1 MKPHYSNTDNPIDF
15 PKSENNMNK
24 RIRQLAEQAM
34 VTVPTAEGPISHTY
48 FDREKFA
55 ELIVKEC
62 RDIVEQ
68 DMKLAH
74 IQMIPLT
81 LEKYANGRL
90 KEKIREHFGVEE

>member
-1 MKPHYSNTDNPIDF
+1 MNERVKILWAKAAESNFGD
-15 PKSENNMNK
+15 SWE
-24 RIRQLAEQAM
+24 EQ
-34 VTVPTAEGPISHTY
+34 TAFMS
-48 FDREKFA
+48 KFA